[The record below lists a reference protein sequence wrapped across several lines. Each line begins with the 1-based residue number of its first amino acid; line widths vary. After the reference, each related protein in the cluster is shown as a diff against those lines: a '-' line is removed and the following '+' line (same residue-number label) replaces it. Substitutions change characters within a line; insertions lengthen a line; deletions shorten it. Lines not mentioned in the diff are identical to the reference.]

1 MRKRVV
7 RYLFCKTFDILI
19 KERYNKKQAIDFY
32 NRLQCGY
39 GGTGRRAGL
48 RSRCLRRGGSNPFIR
63 TNKTGSTISA
73 ARFVLYRKHKGIWWG
88 RKSTGVLLFAYGSW
102 RTMKSLI
109 ANLKSP
115 VDCFWWLSTSHNI
128 VSIDNA
134 RPWWPQRSITS
145 DRYQWALLCL
155 YLIAKNTLSG
165 RRAKRQIPLSAPNK
179 NKTNLDG
186 KSKFVLFFTRDYFG
200 LKIKL

>member
-73 ARFVLYRKHKGIWWG
+73 ARFVLYRIHKGIWWG
-88 RKSTGVLLFAYGSW
+88 RKSTRVLLFAYGSW
-102 RTMKSLI
+102 K
-109 ANLKSP
+109 NLKSFIANQTVRWTVCRGGAQSAKSLYP
-115 VDCFWWLSTSHNI
+115 HQKKKALWGFFFWCYVKLKRDLNGQVAATEK
-128 VSIDNA
+128 
-134 RPWWPQRSITS
+134 
-145 DRYQWALLCL
+145 
-155 YLIAKNTLSG
+155 LIGMEKLRLNGGHPPFT
-165 RRAKRQIPLSAPNK
+165 APAW
-179 NKTNLDG
+179 
-186 KSKFVLFFTRDYFG
+186 
-200 LKIKL
+200 